1 MKVIMKKIVRMIV
14 ASIIILFVGVVIS
27 LILNI
32 IEHCAPILFWI
43 MGVVILLF
51 TGYIFGNKFE

>member
-14 ASIIILFVGVVIS
+14 ASIIILFVGIAIS
-27 LILNI
+27 LLLSI
-32 IEHCAPILFWI
+32 IKYCTPKLFFI
-43 MGVVILLF
+43 FGVVVLLF